1 MIKISNEDK
10 TPIYVQIAN
19 QFKDSIGTGELK
31 EGNPLP
37 RRQVLARQ
45 LGVNINTINHSYRI
59 LENEGY
65 IYSRRG
71 IGSFVNP
78 KIEHKAKNE
87 LTEEIRHQLKNL
99 KRMTLAR
106 GWTMEE
112 FRTVVL
118 DLLRIEGEPLQPRA
132 VFVECHEAW
141 TDHLALKLQDEL
153 GMEVKPVVLPDRK
166 TDLGEEIRA
175 IKEADLVIT
184 THVHFEEIREIV
196 GAGKFVFPLDMHLSY
211 ELMTE
216 LGKIKDSKIGVPF
229 LKTVTVK
236 RLNHWIK
243 AVGFKIDLIPIPHQG
258 SEELIKRC
266 RKFKTLMVTENHVE
280 EIRKLFSERI
290 GILTIKS
297 VLGEQS
303 VQHLKENISKSY
315 LLPGL
320 NRGKL
325 PAHDKIVNSGNE
337 VRISAIPEILQ
348 GGG

>member
-1 MIKISNEDK
+1 MIKISNEVK
-10 TPIYVQIAN
+10 TPIYVQIAK

-78 KIEHKAKNE
+78 RIDHKTKNE
-87 LTEEIRHQLKNL
+87 LAEEIRRQLKSL
-99 KRMTLAR
+99 KRMTLTR
-106 GWTMEE
+106 GWTLEE
-112 FRTVVL
+112 FRTFVL
-118 DLLRIEGEPLQPRA
+118 DLLRMEDEPLQPRA

-141 TDHLALKLQDEL
+141 TDHLAFKLQDEL
-153 GMEVKPVVLPDRK
+153 GIEVKPVVLPDRK
-166 TDLGEEIRA
+166 TDLGEAIRA
-175 IKEADLVIT
+175 IKEADFVIT
-184 THVHFEEIREIV
+184 THVHFEEVREIV
-196 GAGKFVFPLDMHLSY
+196 GEGKFVFPLDMHLSY

-216 LGKIKDSKIGVPF
+216 LRKIKESKIGVPF
-229 LKTVTVK
+229 LKTVTIK

-243 AVGFKIDLIPIPHQG
+243 AVGFKTDLIPVPYQDA
-258 SEELIKRC
+258 EELIKRG

-280 EIRKLFSERI
+280 ELRKLFSEKIR
-290 GILTIKS
+290 ILTIES

-303 VQHLKENISKSY
+303 VQRLKENLSKSY
-315 LLPGL
+315 SVSGL
-320 NRGKL
+320 NR
-325 PAHDKIVNSGNE
+325 
-337 VRISAIPEILQ
+337 Q
-348 GGG
+348 GTSP